1 MPKWGIFNASV
12 LFTEHGHLFLFE
24 NGSSH
29 IINIQRTKFERKSFL
44 TFISE
49 ELPQMDLIRYLL
61 MTRNKYKLNSFGYA
75 QFVYTQHSSLFVTG
89 YHTLVA

>member
-1 MPKWGIFNASV
+1 MG
-12 LFTEHGHLFLFE
+12 TCFLFE

-29 IINIQRTKFERKSFL
+29 IINIQWTKFERKSFV

-61 MTRNKYKLNSFGYA
+61 MTRIKYKLNSFDNA
-75 QFVYTQHSSLFVTG
+75 QFVYTQHSSLCVTG